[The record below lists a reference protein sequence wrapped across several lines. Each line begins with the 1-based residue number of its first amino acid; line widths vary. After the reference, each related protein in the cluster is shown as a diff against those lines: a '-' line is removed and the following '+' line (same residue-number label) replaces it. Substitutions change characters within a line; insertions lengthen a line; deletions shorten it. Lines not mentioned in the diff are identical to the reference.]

1 MYRCAASQPLLDRNT
16 STVLIQRNAAREV
29 RTAAAHNPCN
39 TTDGSGNVGTAM
51 NPLTHVTMRV
61 GRLGYVLA
69 ALVLLLAAAPGW
81 AQSKGP
87 KSGGTLTIGTE
98 ADPSTLDP
106 LRIGSYAE
114 RQYANAIY
122 DTLLEVDTSG
132 RIVPHLASSYEV
144 SADGKTY
151 TLKLRQGV
159 KFHDGTPFDAEAV
172 VFNLNRVRDPKN
184 ACRCLG
190 NVTAVNSVKALD
202 SQTVEIGLNT
212 PYVSFP
218 AILADTAAMIASPT
232 ALKANPTG
240 FGNEPVGTG
249 PFKLSSWTKGARF
262 IAEKNQEYWKA
273 GRPYVD
279 KVEFRGLQNSETRE
293 ATMRSGALDIVVQP
307 TPKFIA
313 AAKRDKKY
321 VVLEPAGF
329 GTFFLALNVKH
340 PDLGD
345 VRVRRALAHAT
356 NRDLLLK
363 TVFQGLYKPATT
375 PFGYGFPGLAQVK
388 DYPEFNPGKAKAL
401 LKEYGKPVTIA
412 LMGDNTPFNQ
422 LVIQAVQ
429 QMWQGVGVKVE
440 LKAFD
445 QARLIQN
452 MLTHDFQSALFRWS
466 GRPDPDLNVYG
477 FFHSTIAA
485 RATSANYGQYANPEM
500 DKLLDTGRQE
510 SDPAQR
516 LVIYDRV
523 SQLLAKDLPYIFLGY
538 VAGPLISTPKVRGIL
553 PVPDSIIRVAE
564 VWKD

>member
-1 MYRCAASQPLLDRNT
+1 
-16 STVLIQRNAAREV
+16 
-29 RTAAAHNPCN
+29 
-39 TTDGSGNVGTAM
+39 M
-51 NPLTHVTMRV
+51 NQLTHGPMRV
-61 GRLGYVLA
+61 GRLRYALA
-69 ALVLLLAAAPGW
+69 AIALLTLTLPVPGAW

-87 KSGGTLTIGTE
+87 KPGGTLTIGTE

-114 RQYANAIY
+114 RQYANAIF
-122 DTLLEVDTSG
+122 DTLLEIDASG
-132 RIVPHLASSYEV
+132 KIVPHLVSSYEV

-151 TLKLRQGV
+151 TLQLRQGV
-159 KFHDGTPFDAEAV
+159 KFHDGTAFDAEAV

-190 NVTAVNSVKALD
+190 NVTAVSSVKALD
-202 SQTVEIGLNT
+202 SHTVQIGLST

-218 AILADTAAMIASPT
+218 AILADTPAMIASPT

-262 IAEKNQEYWKA
+262 IAEKNKQYWKE

-307 TPKFIA
+307 TPKFLA
-313 AAKRDKKY
+313 AAKREKKY

-329 GTFFLALNVKH
+329 GTFFLALNLKN
-340 PDLGD
+340 PDLSD

-363 TVFQGLYKPATT
+363 TVFQGMYKPATT
-375 PFGYGFPGLAQVK
+375 PFGSAFSGLSPVK
-388 DYPEFNPGKAKAL
+388 DYPEFNPAKAKAL

-412 LMGDNTPFNQ
+412 LTGDNTPFNQ
-422 LVIQAVQ
+422 LVITAVQ
-429 QMWQGVGVKVE
+429 QMWQGAGVKVE
-440 LKAFD
+440 LKVFD

-452 MLTHDFQSALFRWS
+452 MLTHDFQAGLFRWS

-485 RATSANYGQYANPEM
+485 RAISANYGQYANPEM
-500 DKLLDTGRQE
+500 DKLLDAGRQE
-510 SDPAQR
+510 SDPAKR
-516 LVIYDRV
+516 IVIYDQV
-523 SQLLAKDLPYIFLGY
+523 SQLLAKELPYIFLGY
-538 VAGPLISTPKVRGIL
+538 VTGPMISTSKVHGIS